1 MFVSSCRHV
10 SVSSLIYIWK
20 GEGTLRGALFL
31 FAKRNTKVLASHRTN
46 VFLFIWFFS
55 VISQQCRKLQYT
67 GLGTTYSSRD
77 RWKHRDQQVQNS
89 TCHADWFIA
98 VAVSSFTRF
107 SLDRHV
113 FFVQNEKSFEI
124 YLDIVHPDDRVRYIS
139 LWIIC
144 YLNGIISRLVIIIY
158 SCCGTTS
165 ASFLIVCVQHL

>member
-77 RWKHRDQQVQNS
+77 RWKHRDEQVQNS

-124 YLDIVHPDDRVRYIS
+124 YLDIVHNDDR
-139 LWIIC
+139 
-144 YLNGIISRLVIIIY
+144 RLVGSYFCILN
-158 SCCGTTS
+158 TM
-165 ASFLIVCVQHL
+165 